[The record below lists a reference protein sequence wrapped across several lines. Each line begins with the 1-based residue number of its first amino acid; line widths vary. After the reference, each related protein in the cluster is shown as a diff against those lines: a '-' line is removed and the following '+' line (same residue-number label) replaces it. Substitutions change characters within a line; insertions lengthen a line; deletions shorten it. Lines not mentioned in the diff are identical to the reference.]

1 VPDASGAATG
11 AAGWLSAAGGTLLA
25 SGVGHTGGGVLTAQ
39 ATIKTVPPIIDSFL
53 ANRKNFDMIL
63 LLLEALAALLI
74 LVFIVWWT
82 MFSGR
87 QSGEIKPDKDAEKTQ
102 KKDNKDD

>member
-1 VPDASGAATG
+1 MVWGALGG
-11 AAGWLSAAGGTLLA
+11 A
-25 SGVGHTGGGVLTAQ
+25 GVSRLTGGDSQPQAASSANTGRMTA
-39 ATIKTVPPIIDSFL
+39 A
-53 ANRKNFDMIL
+53 ARYARRMGL

-87 QSGEIKPDKDAEKTQ
+87 REERRDDWENPDAGKDGETHD
-102 KKDNKDD
+102 

>member
-1 VPDASGAATG
+1 MK
-11 AAGWLSAAGGTLLA
+11 L
-25 SGVGHTGGGVLTAQ
+25 
-39 ATIKTVPPIIDSFL
+39 FL
-53 ANRKNFDMIL
+53 ANRKKIDMIL

-87 QSGEIKPDKDAEKTQ
+87 KGGEIKPDEDAEKIQ
-102 KKDNKDD
+102 KKAPDGD

>member
-1 VPDASGAATG
+1 M
-11 AAGWLSAAGGTLLA
+11 
-25 SGVGHTGGGVLTAQ
+25 TAQ
-39 ATIKTVPPIIDSFL
+39 AATKSVPPIMKIFL
-53 ANRKNFDMIL
+53 ANRKKIDMIL

-87 QSGEIKPDKDAEKTQ
+87 KGGEIKPDEDAEKIQ
-102 KKDNKDD
+102 KKDKDGD

>member
-1 VPDASGAATG
+1 
-11 AAGWLSAAGGTLLA
+11 
-25 SGVGHTGGGVLTAQ
+25 
-39 ATIKTVPPIIDSFL
+39 
-53 ANRKNFDMIL
+53 MIL

-87 QSGEIKPDKDAEKTQ
+87 KDGEIKHDEDAQKIQ
-102 KKDNKDD
+102 KKEKDGD

>member
-1 VPDASGAATG
+1 
-11 AAGWLSAAGGTLLA
+11 
-25 SGVGHTGGGVLTAQ
+25 LTAQ
-39 ATIKTVPPIIDSFL
+39 AVIQSAPLIMKAFL
-53 ANRKNFDMIL
+53 ANRKKTDMIL

-87 QSGEIKPDKDAEKTQ
+87 KGGEIKPDEDAQKIQ
-102 KKDNKDD
+102 KKEKDGD